1 LKFPDTLIFAQQ
13 AEFVGTPD
21 PDNLANAQRKMK
33 TDGQSKFPAF
43 TAKLGTDVTLVGF
56 EMSKQ
61 EALGWNGSNQF
72 TADNAG
78 YFFAL
83 QERPGQLRFGLD
95 AEGDAADMVT
105 WDNLSWPSIG
115 NPSMINVMP
124 SFTDIISNFQDD
136 LLIDNWGKS
145 SAIMAYILTQK
156 PVLFLVHSKDMI
168 L

>member
-21 PDNLANAQRKMK
+21 PDDLANAQRKMK

-95 AEGDAADMVT
+95 REGDFSDMVT
-105 WDNLSWPSIG
+105 WDDLSWPAIG
-115 NPSMINVMP
+115 NPALIN
-124 SFTDIISNFQDD
+124 SDILFTETPDNFVDFMT
-136 LLIDNWGKS
+136 IYEWGKS
-145 SAIMAYILTQK
+145 SSVMAYILTQK
-156 PVLFLVHSKDMI
+156 PILFLVHSKDMI